1 MLPTSPAPGL
11 ADPVAAGPRL
21 SPGPLLPPP
30 PARGARAAVAAGTLA
45 LTGCSQAAVSAADL
59 YTIGCPA
66 LDAVA
71 ASGSVAGQVAVTGP
85 EKLRGSG
92 QVTGESRQFLDLAIT
107 YLKDPAKV
115 PAESKKQIKAAC
127 KANGQELK
135 NF

>member
-1 MLPTSPAPGL
+1 MLRTSPARGL
-11 ADPVAAGPRL
+11 A
-21 SPGPLLPPP
+21 
-30 PARGARAAVAAGTLA
+30 AAVAAGTLA
-45 LTGCSQAAVSAADL
+45 LTGCSQPAVSAADL

-71 ASGSVAGQVAVTGP
+71 ASGSVAGKVALTGL
-85 EKLRGSG
+85 EKLRESG

-127 KANGQELK
+127 TANGQELK